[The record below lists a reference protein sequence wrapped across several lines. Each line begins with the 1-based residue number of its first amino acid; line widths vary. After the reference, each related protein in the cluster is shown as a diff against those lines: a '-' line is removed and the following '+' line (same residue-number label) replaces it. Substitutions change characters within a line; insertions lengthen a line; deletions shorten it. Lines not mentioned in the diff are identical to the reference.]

1 MSQKIEITRVHA
13 INWWGYCDSL
23 DLGGNVLLAG
33 VTGSGKS
40 TLMDLIQLVL
50 VGDQRS
56 QYNTSATGKASERDL
71 KSYCLGDLNQ
81 DREGQRQYMREKGG
95 PTYAALE
102 FTWPDSKRIETWG
115 LRIEYQSSAQTTRPK
130 IDPFFVPRS
139 LVRTDFLDNDPVEK
153 RKPLD
158 WPRFEQLVE
167 TAWEG
172 EVFNGLESYR
182 YNMGLPAHLNFDRDT
197 LDHLLPSALSFTFLK
212 DFNQFCRDF
221 ILSKRELAVDDV
233 RTSYRAYLSYERELA
248 LLAQQQNFL
257 VRICD
262 LARESESL
270 RKDQQLYLYVSA
282 ELDLLKAI
290 ADVAAA
296 EKKHG
301 EAQALLSTEQTRLA
315 QIDLLLPTKREAE
328 KQCIAAV
335 AERGGATYRSLQ
347 GEVRAL
353 VPQIAR
359 LKSIGTTVEEAR
371 HARAQQSR
379 RWIEGLNSLAVKL
392 PTSDL
397 SMLNAALV
405 TLERCEIGKLAPA
418 TRALAEK
425 IASAGTNLTSLA
437 QPLAQAATQTKKA
450 LDDVKTRLAE
460 LNSGRPP
467 ELPHK
472 LLDELNRRLPGD
484 GRNPAACALWELCEV
499 RDETWRPALEI
510 LLHGRRGAIFVDEG
524 YYADAEKI
532 FAELKGEIRDESLV
546 QPGRLRR
553 FGRLA
558 KAGSLAEKI
567 DAQHPG
573 ARKLLDHLLGDIFCV
588 NDRPALA
595 ETEHEHAVTPDGFG
609 YRSVFAERP
618 RAYSG
623 LPTIGRSALDRQR
636 THWRNKELELK
647 SQFDREDAPVGR
659 IREALERIETN
670 HLKRESLH
678 DDLAEATRL
687 SDLERQRDEKIAIL
701 NKIDPQNFSGA
712 LKELQSLTEEIKQLD
727 EERTGLLSSEARANA
742 SGAQRTL
749 ENANEARAD
758 AQTSFDNRR
767 FNSDFDFSPHS
778 ERIAVIHRELENA
791 HLSVPP
797 RITAS
802 QTRAQE
808 AERDAAAKWRDCVG
822 ERKLLQQHRDFGT
835 RYEEFAVESLD
846 NRPWEERLDKIL
858 PAAVED
864 YSEKAKVE
872 RRTWEGLFR
881 TQVLDKMRSAIERL
895 NREVDLLRHELHQP
909 IGGLRYKITCETN
922 PDFKVFHR
930 LLELAALAHEGE
942 LFGSLADPAL
952 KAELDT
958 FFGLLVE
965 KPDSPEMSRRL
976 DYRNYFVYD
985 MLVVDERDPDSAPSS
1000 LNRHSGRFS
1009 GGENQVP
1016 YFIAILASYLRAY
1029 RRHDRRKEPSLA
1041 VVPIDEAFSKLSN
1054 DRIRDCMVAMRTLD
1068 LQGIFSMSTGN
1079 IPAAFDHC
1087 DRLIT
1092 VSRQRTGSGAGK
1104 TRFRNVATSVV
1115 RQSAEA
1121 QSLIRA
1127 HQR

>member
-13 INWWGYCDSL
+13 INWWGYCDTL
-23 DLGGNVLLAG
+23 ELGGNVLLAG

-81 DREGQRQYMREKGG
+81 DRDGQRQYMREKGG

-102 FTWPDSKRIETWG
+102 FSWPDKERVETWG

-130 IDPFFVPRS
+130 IDPFYVPRS
-139 LVRTDFLDNDPVEK
+139 LTRTDFLDGDKVEA
-153 RKPLD
+153 RRPLD
-158 WPRFEQLVE
+158 WPRFKLQVE
-167 TAWEG
+167 TTWDG
-172 EVFNGLESYR
+172 EIFNGVESYR

-221 ILSKRELAVDDV
+221 ILSKRELSVDDV

-257 VRICD
+257 VRICN
-262 LARESESL
+262 LAREADKL
-270 RKDQQLYLYVSA
+270 RKDQLLYLYVGDELTLQKTAA
-282 ELDLLKAI
+282 ELS
-290 ADVAAA
+290 AA
-296 EKKHG
+296 ERKHA
-301 EAQALLSTEQTRLA
+301 EAREVFSKEQARLD
-315 QIDLLLPTKREAE
+315 QLDKMLPAKREAE

-335 AERGGATYRSLQ
+335 AEKGGATYRTIKE
-347 GEVRAL
+347 EVRSL
-353 VPQIAR
+353 VHQIER
-359 LKSIGTTVEEAR
+359 LKSIGRTVEEAK
-371 HARAQQSR
+371 HARAIQSR
-379 RWIEGLNSLAVKL
+379 RWIESLETLIVRL
-392 PTSDL
+392 PSSDYSSLKAALTGFESSDL
-397 SMLNAALV
+397 S
-405 TLERCEIGKLAPA
+405 KLAPSVR
-418 TRALAEK
+418 TLAEQIGAARTK
-425 IASAGTNLTSLA
+425 LMSLA
-437 QPLAQAATQTKKA
+437 QPLANVANQTKKE
-450 LDDVKTRLAE
+450 LDDVRARLAE

-499 RDETWRPALEI
+499 RDETWRPALEV
-510 LLHGRRGAIFVDEG
+510 LLHGRRGAIFVDEV
-524 YYADAEKI
+524 YYAEAERI
-532 FAELKGEIRDESLV
+532 FAEIKSDVRDESLV

-553 FGRLA
+553 FGRAA
-558 KAGSLAEKI
+558 KPGSLAEKI

-588 NDRPALA
+588 NDRAALA
-595 ETEHEHAVTPDGFG
+595 ATEHEHAVTPDGFG

-618 RAYSG
+618 RNYSG
-623 LPTIGRSALDRQR
+623 LPTLGRSALESQR
-636 THWRNKELELK
+636 KHWRIKEQELK
-647 SQFDREDAPVGR
+647 TQFEREDAPVER
-659 IREALERIETN
+659 IRQTLEQVELHQLR
-670 HLKRESLH
+670 RESLH
-678 DDLAEATRL
+678 DDLAEASRL
-687 SDLERQRDEKIAIL
+687 ADLERQRDEKIAIQ
-701 NKIDPQNFSGA
+701 KTIDPQNFAGA
-712 LKELQSLTEEIKQLD
+712 MKELEELTAEIKRLD
-727 EERTGLLSSEARANA
+727 EERTDLLSNATKANA
-742 SGAQRTL
+742 NTAKRALDDATTAHKSAQD
-749 ENANEARAD
+749 E
-758 AQTSFDNRR
+758 FDKRR
-767 FNSDFDFSPHS
+767 FNSGYDFSPDA
-778 ERIAVIHRELENA
+778 ERIATMHKELGQA
-791 HLSVPP
+791 HLSLVA
-797 RITAS
+797 RINES
-802 QTRAQE
+802 LTRAQNAQSE
-808 AERDAAAKWRDCVG
+808 AHGKWRDCVA
-822 ERKLLQQHRDFGT
+822 ERKLLQQNRDFGT
-835 RYEEFAVESLD
+835 RYEEFAVESAD
-846 NRPWEERLDKIL
+846 NRPWQERLDKIL
-858 PAAVED
+858 PASVED

-895 NREVDLLRHELHQP
+895 TREIDLLRHELHQP

-958 FFGLLVE
+958 FFGLLVD
-965 KPDSPEMSRRL
+965 KPESPEMSRRL

-985 MLVVDERDPDSAPSS
+985 MLVVDERDPDSTPSS
-1000 LNRHSGRFS
+1000 LNRHSGKFS

-1092 VSRQRTGSGAGK
+1092 VSRQRTGSGSGK

-1121 QSLIRA
+1121 RALIRS
-1127 HQR
+1127 HQG